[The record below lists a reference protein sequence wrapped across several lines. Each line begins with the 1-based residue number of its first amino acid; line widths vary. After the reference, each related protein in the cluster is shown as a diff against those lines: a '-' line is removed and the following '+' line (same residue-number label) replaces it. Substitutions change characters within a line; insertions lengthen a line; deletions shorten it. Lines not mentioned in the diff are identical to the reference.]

1 MPIIEVKDVE
11 KVYKI
16 KNVET
21 KALNGVSVSIEKGEF
36 TAFVGP
42 SGSGKTTLFNI
53 IGSLDVPT
61 KGKVFLDGEELSNLS
76 RSRLA
81 SIRLNKLGFVFQ
93 AYNLIPVLTAL
104 ENGEFIMMLK
114 GIPKDERRKKVI
126 GLLDEVGLKG
136 MYNKKPDELSGGQ
149 QQRVAVIRALAPEPE
164 MILADEP
171 TANLDSHS
179 TEELMRLMRKLNEES
194 GITFI
199 FATHDQLA
207 MKYAKR
213 IIYLRDGKVEKEEWK
228 D

>member
-1 MPIIEVKDVE
+1 MAIIEVNNIVKT
-11 KVYKI
+11 YKI

-21 KALNGVSVSIEKGEF
+21 HALNGVSISIERGEF

-53 IGSLDVPT
+53 IGSLDTPT
-61 KGKVFLDGEELSNLS
+61 SGNVIFDGEELNNLS
-76 RSRLA
+76 RSKL
-81 SIRLNKLGFVFQ
+81 SDIRLNKLGFVFQ

-104 ENGEFIMMLK
+104 ENGEFILMLQ
-114 GIPKDERRKKVI
+114 GVPKAQRRKKVI
-126 GLLDEVGLKG
+126 ELLDKVGLKG

-149 QQRVAVIRALAPEPE
+149 QQRVAIIRALAPNPD

-179 TEELMRLMRKLNEES
+179 TEELMKLMRNLNEES

-213 IIYLRDGKVEKEEWK
+213 IVFLRDGKIEKEE
-228 D
+228 

>member
-61 KGKVFLDGEELSNLS
+61 KGKVFLDGEDLSNLS

>member
-1 MPIIEVKDVE
+1 MAIIEVKDVV
-11 KVYKI
+11 KTYKI
-16 KNVET
+16 KDVET
-21 KALNGVSVSIEKGEF
+21 HALNGVSVSIDKGEF

-53 IGSLDVPT
+53 IGSLDIPT
-61 KGKVFLDGEELSNLS
+61 SGSVILDGEELSNLS
-76 RSRLA
+76 RSQLS

-93 AYNLIPVLTAL
+93 AYNLIPVLSAL
-104 ENGEFIMMLK
+104 ENSEFIMMLR
-114 GIPKDERRKKVI
+114 GIPKKKRREKVI
-126 GLLDEVGLKG
+126 ELLDEVGLKG

-149 QQRVAVIRALAPEPE
+149 QQRVAVIRALAPEPK

-179 TEELMRLMRKLNEES
+179 TEELMQLMRKLNDES

-213 IIYLRDGKVEKEEWK
+213 IIYLRDGLIEKEEWQ